1 MTYNDEE
8 YWCET
13 YPLSGTNEISRDDVE
28 MVDFT
33 DTSSMPLG

>member
-8 YWCET
+8 YWYET

-33 DTSSMPLG
+33 DTSSMQLG